1 MAKYGLLIDASK
13 CTGCT
18 ACTIACQM
26 HNQLPPENNYNRLE
40 MMERGTYPNV
50 KMEILPMQC
59 MHCDNAP
66 CAMVC
71 PTQATYKREDGI
83 VLIDHDK
90 CIGCKYCMTA
100 CPYDARQLNEDRV
113 PEKCRWCPEM
123 LEKGEQPAC
132 ASTCMNE
139 VRLFGDL
146 EDPNSELNKKLAQV
160 NTYQITPEKGTKP
173 RIFYVKK

>member
-26 HNQLPPENNYNRLE
+26 NNNLSPEMTYNRLE
-40 MMERGTYPNV
+40 IHELGTYPNV
-50 KMEILPMQC
+50 KMQILPMQC

-66 CAMVC
+66 CVSVC
-71 PTQATYKREDGI
+71 PTQATFKRKDGI
-83 VLIDHDK
+83 VEIDYDK

-100 CPYDARQLNEDRV
+100 CPYDARVLNEDRV
-113 PEKCRWCPEM
+113 PEKCKWCPGY
-123 LEKGEQPAC
+123 LEKGEQPPC

-139 VRLFGDL
+139 VRIFGDL
-146 EDPNSELNKKLAQV
+146 ENPNSRINKL
-160 NTYQITPEKGTKP
+160 ITENDIVQLLPEKGTKP
-173 RIFYVKK
+173 SIFYIKR

>member
-123 LEKGEQPAC
+123 LSKGEQPAC

-160 NTYQITPEKGTKP
+160 DVYQITPEKGTKP

>member
-1 MAKYGLLIDASK
+1 MARYGLLIDAAK

-26 HNQLPPENNYNRLE
+26 HNQLPPHLNFNRLE
-40 MMERGTYPNV
+40 KLELGTFPNV

-66 CAMVC
+66 CVQVC

-123 LEKGEQPAC
+123 LTNGEQPAC

-146 EDPNSELNKKLAQV
+146 DDPNSEINKKMSQHEV
-160 NTYQITPEKGTKP
+160 YQILPEKGTKP
-173 RIFYVKK
+173 RIYYVKK